1 MTPPPSTAQVDALD
15 ARMAGIE
22 SEVKEVRQTLTRIES
37 AIIGLD
43 GKGGVLGKI
52 ERIDTDVLILLA
64 DYHARRGIQ
73 QFIAPFWAVIGG
85 LAVVLGDKLI
95 GRFF

>member
-1 MTPPPSTAQVDALD
+1 MTPPASEQVIALEGRMTAMEGD
-15 ARMAGIE
+15 I
-22 SEVKEVRQTLTRIES
+22 KEIRQTVTRIES

-43 GKGGVLGKI
+43 GKGGLFTRL
-52 ERIDTDVLILLA
+52 ERVDADVLVLLA

-73 QFIAPFWAVIGG
+73 QFIAPFWAVLGG
-85 LAVVLGDKLI
+85 VVVVVSEHLV